1 MISAVTM
8 TVMAWMRLDK
18 RSEMPICRML
28 AVIVMMA
35 AVCPGGSTSSMDI
48 GCLKRACRY
57 ESRIAAEIRRLDM
70 RKPSYRLSVNGED
83 A

>member
-18 RSEMPICRML
+18 RSEIPICKML

-35 AVCPGGSTSSMDI
+35 AVCPGGSASRMDI
-48 GCLKRACRY
+48 GCLKSACRY
-57 ESRIAAEIRRLDM
+57 ESRIAAEIRRLDI
-70 RKPSYRLSVNGED
+70 RKPSYRLSVNEEN

>member
-1 MISAVTM
+1 M
-8 TVMAWMRLDK
+8 TVIAWMRLDK

-35 AVCPGGSTSSMDI
+35 AVCPGGSASRIDI

-57 ESRIAAEIRRLDM
+57 ESRIAAEMRRLDM